1 MEFWGSGAGSRRTWP
16 QNPCANPEGSAKRF
30 NKARIGRQTE
40 ENMKRHN
47 TTLLALALLGT
58 VAMAPH
64 VALADGSIK
73 VGLLATLEGPFTVL
87 GQDGVRGAELALTE
101 AGYMAGGKKIEIIKG
116 SSDASPDSAVK
127 AARKLVEQ
135 DGVAILIGPL
145 SGDEGIAV
153 KDYAKTQPNIT
164 FVNGTSA
171 AQDTTLR
178 DPAPNFFRFST
189 DGAQWMAGL
198 GDYAFNVKKYKT
210 VATVAEDYSFPYTQ
224 VFGFMAGFCKAGGHV
239 PVKFWVPIGNKDFSS
254 IIAAIPEKVDAIY
267 VALGG
272 ADGINFLTQYQQAG
286 GTAPLIGGSITVDQ
300 TVLGTKGKQRDFVIG
315 TPSAGP
321 IADNSDDPAWKKFVA
336 DYKGAYKDGFPSP
349 SLFAQGYYINTKA
362 VLLALDKVGG
372 DLSDKEVK
380 FRDTLSKL
388 EFDTP
393 TGKVKLDK
401 NRQAIADNYLT
412 EVAKGD
418 DGNLYNKVIKVM
430 PAVNQTLGIPEADFL
445 KLGAV
450 GRDNP
455 DCK

>member
-1 MEFWGSGAGSRRTWP
+1 
-16 QNPCANPEGSAKRF
+16 
-30 NKARIGRQTE
+30 
-40 ENMKRHN
+40 MKLHHN
-47 TTLLALALLGT
+47 TPLALAFLSS
-58 VAMAPH
+58 VVFAPH
-64 VALADGSIK
+64 VAFAEDIIK
-73 VGLLATLEGPFTVL
+73 VGLLATLEGAFTVL
-87 GQDGVRGAELALTE
+87 GQDGIRGAELALTE
-101 AGYMAGGKKIEIIKG
+101 AGYKAGGKKIEIIKG
-116 SSDASPDSAVK
+116 SSDATPDSAVK

-135 DGVAILIGPL
+135 DHVAILIGPL
-145 SGDEGIAV
+145 SGDEGVAV
-153 KDYAKTQPNIT
+153 KDYAKTQPNVT

-198 GDYAFNVKKYKT
+198 GDYAFNAKKYKT

-224 VFGFMAGFCKAGGHV
+224 IFGFMAGFCKAGGHV
-239 PVKFWVPIGNKDFSS
+239 PSKFWVPIGNKDFSS
-254 IIAAIPEKVDAIY
+254 IIAAIPDKVDAIY

-272 ADGINFLTQYQQAG
+272 ADGVNFLTQYQQAG

-300 TVLGTKGKQRDFVIG
+300 TVLGTKGKQRDYVVG

-336 DYKGAYKDGFPSP
+336 DYKAAYKDGFPSP
-349 SLFAQGYYINTKA
+349 SLFAQGYYINTKD
-362 VLLALDKVGG
+362 VLLALDKIGG

-380 FRDTLSKL
+380 LRDALSKL

-412 EVAKGD
+412 EVAKGP

-430 PAVNQTLGIPEADFL
+430 PAVNQTLGIPEAEFL
-445 KLGAV
+445 KLGPV

>member
-1 MEFWGSGAGSRRTWP
+1 MMR
-16 QNPCANPEGSAKRF
+16 NYK
-30 NKARIGRQTE
+30 K
-40 ENMKRHN
+40 
-47 TTLLALALLGT
+47 TLLAASLLGGT
-58 VAMAPH
+58 FLSPQFAW
-64 VALADGSIK
+64 ADGTIK
-73 VGLLATLEGPFTVL
+73 VGLLATLEGAFTVL
-87 GQDGVRGAELALTE
+87 GQDGVRGAELAFKE
-101 AGYMAGGKKIEIIKG
+101 AGYTAGGKKIEVIKG

-145 SGDEGIAV
+145 SGDEGLAV
-153 KDYAKTQPNIT
+153 KDYAKTQPKVT

-178 DPAPNFFRFST
+178 DPAPNFFRFTT

-198 GDYAFNVKKYKT
+198 GDYAYNVKKYKKVVT
-210 VATVAEDYSFPYTQ
+210 IAEDYSFPYTQ

-239 PVKFWVPIGNKDFSS
+239 PKKFWVPIGNKDFSS
-254 IIAAIPEKVDAIY
+254 VIAAIPDDVDAIY

-272 ADGINFLTQYQQAG
+272 ADGVNFLAQYQQAG

-300 TVLGTKGKQRDFVIG
+300 TVLGTQGKQRDYVVG
-315 TPSAGP
+315 TPAAGP
-321 IADNSDDPAWKKFVA
+321 IADNSDEPQWKKFVA
-336 DYKGAYKDGFPSP
+336 DYKAAYKDGFPSP

-372 DLSDKEVK
+372 DLSDGEAK
-380 FRDTLSKL
+380 FRDVLGKL

-393 TGKVKLDK
+393 TGMVKLDK

-412 EVAKGD
+412 EVAKAD
-418 DGNLYNKVIKVM
+418 DGHLYNKVINVLK
-430 PAVNQTLGIPEADFL
+430 AVNQTLGIPEADFL
-445 KLGAV
+445 KLGVAN
-450 GRDNP
+450 RDNP